1 MRHFTDDAVLGTE
14 NLNLLNSV
22 SIGTVLQQKL
32 QQVFQ
37 VQSFSLDRGQN
48 RFALSIIRCSKSAHK
63 FAVQVWQVA
72 TVVMVTTQLLLSKL
86 KKLLTIVH

>member
-37 VQSFSLDRGQN
+37 VQSFSLDR
-48 RFALSIIRCSKSAHK
+48 K
-63 FAVQVWQVA
+63 
-72 TVVMVTTQLLLSKL
+72 
-86 KKLLTIVH
+86 IVLPCQ